1 MIVVTHFKHITS
13 VDNPKFKQLKKL
25 ATSARERRKAGQ
37 TLLDGVHLLHALADA
52 GGVPE
57 LIVVREG
64 AEHDEE
70 IARCLARYAS
80 VPTLLFAPALF
91 DAVSPVETPV
101 GVLGLLFVPTP
112 EQQTCRSAVLLE
124 NIQDPG
130 NLGSILRT
138 AAAAGVD
145 AVFLSKGCAEAW
157 SPKALRAGMGA
168 HFVLAIHEQQELAQA
183 AKGFD
188 AAVATRLDGT
198 QSLYDVDLAG
208 SVAFVFGNEGAGLSP
223 ELSACATHQVTIPM
237 PGKVESLNVAAAV
250 AVCLFEWVRQLGAR
264 NIPM

>member
-1 MIVVTHFKHITS
+1 MIAFKHITS
-13 VDNPKFKQLKKL
+13 ADNPQFKHLKKL

-52 GGVPE
+52 GRVPE

-64 AEHDEE
+64 AEHDAE
-70 IARCLARYAS
+70 IAQCLARHVN

-101 GVLGLLFVPTP
+101 GVLGLLSVPTP

-130 NLGSILRT
+130 NLGSIIRT
-138 AAAAGVD
+138 AAAAGID

-168 HFVLAIHEQQELAQA
+168 HFVLAIHEQQELTQV

-198 QSLYDVDLAG
+198 QSLYEVDLAG

-250 AVCLFEWVRQLGAR
+250 AVCLFERVRQMQKNLPQR
-264 NIPM
+264 R